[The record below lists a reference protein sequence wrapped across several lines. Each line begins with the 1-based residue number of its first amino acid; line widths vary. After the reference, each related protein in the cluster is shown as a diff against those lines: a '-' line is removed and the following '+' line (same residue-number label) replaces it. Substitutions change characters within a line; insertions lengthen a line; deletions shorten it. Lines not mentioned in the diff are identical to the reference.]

1 MQGFTF
7 QCSLTAVSF
16 ASMALKSN
24 GDEGEPS
31 FVVIAYHTDQDLEI
45 GESMS
50 MILPSVMSC
59 SYSAFSALISYSDLT
74 SSISMTSGFT

>member
-1 MQGFTF
+1 MQGFIF

-24 GDEGEPS
+24 GDEGEPL

-59 SYSAFSALISYSDLT
+59 SYSISEPMSYSELFW
-74 SSISMTSGFT
+74 SISMTSGFT